1 VFAEKCMGALAC
13 EVSSR
18 LTGSS
23 EKTRKTEQER
33 TEQTED
39 EGMLSLQDISKQY
52 GPKVL
57 FEGLSLFIDERDRI
71 AVVGANGTGK
81 STLMKIVTG
90 EVEADTGVLHKSRFT
105 TVGYLPQELIGH
117 AGRTLLEE
125 TLRAFED
132 LQRLQE
138 RFEEISMEIQARS
151 ATGESGPEIEN
162 LLAEMGRV
170 QHQIE
175 DGEGWRIEAR
185 AKEILFG
192 LGFRE
197 SDLQR
202 PSGEFS
208 SGWQMRIE
216 LARLLL
222 REPSL
227 LLLDEPTN
235 HLDIESLE
243 WLESYL
249 QSYAGA
255 IVLVSHDRRFLDNL
269 VRRTVEISQGKA
281 TEYPGNYSVYLREK
295 EMRRG
300 LLEAAFENQQ
310 KMIRETERFVERF
323 RAKST
328 KARQVQSR
336 LKRLEKV
343 DLIELDSDEQEIAF
357 RFPSPPRSGR
367 VVLQLEG
374 VEKSYGNLPVLDGVS
389 LTIERGDRIAV
400 LGVNGAGKSTLVRIL
415 AGIEPIQAGRRTEGH
430 QVSVSYYAQNQ
441 ADALNPAK
449 TVVETVEEV
458 APFGMSGNLRTLL
471 GHFLFSDDDVFK
483 RVSVLSG
490 GEKSR
495 LALARML
502 LVPANFL
509 ILDEPTNHLDLRSK
523 EVLKEALRNF
533 DGTFAIV
540 SHDRDFL
547 AGLVTKV
554 IAAKDR
560 GIAVYPGSVDDYLQ
574 IWHEKENGAA
584 AGRTDADSGSEGR
597 GVTRGER
604 ERKRLQAERRQER
617 YRRLKPLKDDL
628 EALVKEIDAKEK
640 RKTELELILA
650 DPGTYGDGNRGRQV
664 GIEYR
669 DIAPQLEGLYR
680 RWTDLQQKVDAIEQ
694 EVMESG
700 ES

>member
-1 VFAEKCMGALAC
+1 
-13 EVSSR
+13 
-18 LTGSS
+18 
-23 EKTRKTEQER
+23 
-33 TEQTED
+33 
-39 EGMLSLQDISKQY
+39 MLSLQNISKQY

-57 FEGLSLFIDERDRI
+57 FEGFSLFIGERDRI
-71 AVVGANGTGK
+71 AVVGSNGTGK
-81 STLMKIVTG
+81 STLMKIITG
-90 EVEADTGVLHKSRFT
+90 EVEADGGTIHKSSFSS
-105 TVGYLPQELIGH
+105 VGYLPQELIGH

-125 TLRAFED
+125 ALKAFED
-132 LQRLQE
+132 LQQLQR
-138 RFEEISMEIQARS
+138 RFDEISVEIETRA
-151 ATGESGPEIEN
+151 AAGETGPEIESI
-162 LLAEMGRV
+162 LAEMGRI
-170 QHQIE
+170 QHRIE
-175 DGEGWRIEAR
+175 DGEGWRVEAR

-192 LGFRE
+192 LGFCER
-197 SDLQR
+197 DLNR

-222 REPSL
+222 REPSV

-243 WLESYL
+243 WLEAYL

-255 IVLVSHDRRFLDNL
+255 ILLVSHDRRFLDNL
-269 VRRTVEISQGKA
+269 VRRTVEISQGRG
-281 TEYPGNYSVYLREK
+281 TEYSGTYSDYLREK
-295 EMRRG
+295 ETRRG
-300 LLEAAFENQQ
+300 ILEAAFENQQ

-336 LKRLEKV
+336 LKRLEKI
-343 DLIELDSDEQEIAF
+343 DLIELETDEQEIAF
-357 RFPSPPRSGR
+357 RFPTPPRSGR

-374 VEKSYGNLPVLDGVS
+374 VDKRYGDVPVLDGVS

-400 LGVNGAGKSTLVRIL
+400 LGVNGAGKSTLARVL
-415 AGIEPIQAGRRTEGH
+415 AGTEPIQDGRRTEGY
-430 QVSVSYYAQNQ
+430 QVIASYYAQNQ

-449 TVVETVEEV
+449 TVLESVEEV
-458 APFGMSGNLRTLL
+458 AAFGTGTNLRTLL

-523 EVLKEALRNF
+523 AVLKDALRNF

-547 AGLVTKV
+547 AGLITKV
-554 IAAKDR
+554 LVAKDR
-560 GIAVYPGSVDDYLQ
+560 GLTVYPGSVDDYLR
-574 IWHEKENGAA
+574 IWHEKEA
-584 AGRTDADSGSEGR
+584 AGPTGKHAADPGAGNRSGNQD
-597 GVTRGER
+597 ER
-604 ERKRLQAERRQER
+604 ERKRCEAERRQDR
-617 YRRLKPLKDDL
+617 YRKLKPLKDEL
-628 EALVKEIDAKEK
+628 EGLLARIGKMEK
-640 RKTELELILA
+640 RKEELESMLA
-650 DPGTYGDGNRGRQV
+650 DPRTYGDANQARSAASEHR
-664 GIEYR
+664 E
-669 DIAPQLEGLYR
+669 IAPALDALYQQWSDVQEKIDTIEKDRAGGQEEG
-680 RWTDLQQKVDAIEQ
+680 
-694 EVMESG
+694 
-700 ES
+700 

>member
-1 VFAEKCMGALAC
+1 
-13 EVSSR
+13 
-18 LTGSS
+18 
-23 EKTRKTEQER
+23 
-33 TEQTED
+33 
-39 EGMLSLQDISKQY
+39 MLSLNNISKQY

-57 FEGLSLFIDERDRI
+57 FEGLSLFVGERDRI

-81 STLMKIVTG
+81 STLMKIIAG
-90 EVEADTGVLHKSRFT
+90 EVEADSGTLHRSRFT

-117 AGRTLLEE
+117 GGRTLLEE
-125 TLRAFED
+125 ALRAFED
-132 LQRLQE
+132 IRKLQL
-138 RFEEISMEIQARS
+138 RFDEISAEIRS
-151 ATGESGPEIEN
+151 RTDAGRTGAELEA
-162 LLAEMGRV
+162 LLAEMGRI
-170 QHQIE
+170 QHRIE

-197 SDLQR
+197 RDLER

-222 REPSL
+222 REPSV

-243 WLESYL
+243 WLEGYL
-249 QSYAGA
+249 EAYMGA
-255 IVLVSHDRRFLDNL
+255 LLLVSHDRRFLDNL
-269 VRRTVEISQGKA
+269 VGRTVEISQGRA
-281 TEYPGNYSVYLREK
+281 TEYACNYSGYLREK
-295 EMRRG
+295 EARHR

-336 LKRLEKV
+336 LKRLEKL
-343 DLIELDSDEQEIAF
+343 DRIELETDEQEIAF

-367 VVLQLEG
+367 VVLRLEN
-374 VEKSYGNLPVLDGVS
+374 VTKRYGDAAVFEGVS
-389 LTIERGDRIAV
+389 LTVERGDRIAV
-400 LGVNGAGKSTLVRIL
+400 LGVNGAGKSTLARLL
-415 AGIEPIQAGRRTEGH
+415 AGIEPIQGGRRIEGH
-430 QVSVSYYAQNQ
+430 QVTVSYYAQNQ
-441 ADALNPAK
+441 ADALDPSR
-449 TVVETVEEV
+449 TVLESVEEV
-458 APFGMSGNLRTLL
+458 AAFGAGGNLRTLL

-509 ILDEPTNHLDLRSK
+509 ILDEPTNHLDMRSK
-523 EVLKEALRNF
+523 EVLKEALRAF
-533 DGTFAIV
+533 DGTFVIV

-554 IAAKDR
+554 LVAKD
-560 GIAVYPGSVDDYLQ
+560 GDLVLYPGSVDDYLR
-574 IWHEKENGAA
+574 IWHEREARGSKAGAA
-584 AGRTDADSGSEGR
+584 DPDGEGKAR
-597 GVTRGER
+597 LRQER
-604 ERKRLQAERRQER
+604 ERKRGEAERRQQR
-617 YRRLKPLKDDL
+617 YRRVKPLRDDL
-628 EALVKEIDAKEK
+628 EALLAEIDVREK
-640 RKTELELILA
+640 RKAELEALLA
-650 DPGTYGDGNRGRQV
+650 DPATYGDGGRV
-664 GIEYR
+664 KRLGAEYR
-669 DIAPQLEGLYR
+669 DLAPLLEGLYR
-680 RWTDLQQKVDAIEQ
+680 RWDDLQGMIDAIER
-694 EVMESG
+694 EGSEPVHG
-700 ES
+700 GG

>member
-1 VFAEKCMGALAC
+1 
-13 EVSSR
+13 
-18 LTGSS
+18 
-23 EKTRKTEQER
+23 
-33 TEQTED
+33 
-39 EGMLSLQDISKQY
+39 MLSLQNISKQY

-90 EVEADTGVLHKSRFT
+90 EAEADTGTLHKSRFT

-117 AGRTLLEE
+117 AGKTLLEE

-138 RFEEISMEIQARS
+138 RFEEISVEIQARS
-151 ATGESGPEIEN
+151 DAGESGPEIEN
-162 LLAEMGRV
+162 LLAEMGRI

-197 SDLQR
+197 ADLQR

-255 IVLVSHDRRFLDNL
+255 VVLVSHDRRFLDNL

-281 TEYPGNYSVYLREK
+281 TEYAGNYSVYLREK

-310 KMIRETERFVERF
+310 KMIRDTERFVERF

-336 LKRLEKV
+336 LKRLEKIDV
-343 DLIELDSDEQEIAF
+343 IELETDEQEIAF

-367 VVLQLEG
+367 IVLQLEG
-374 VEKSYGNLPVLDGVS
+374 VDKRYGDIGVLDGVS
-389 LTIERGDRIAV
+389 LTVERGDRIAV
-400 LGVNGAGKSTLVRIL
+400 LGVNGAGKSTLARVL
-415 AGIEPIQAGRRTEGH
+415 AGIEPIQGGRRTEGY

-449 TVVETVEEV
+449 SVLESVEEV
-458 APFGMSGNLRTLL
+458 AAFDMGGNLRTLL

-554 IAAKDR
+554 IVAKDR
-560 GIAVYPGSVDDYLQ
+560 GIAVYPGSVDDYLR
-574 IWHEKENGAA
+574 IWHERENTGS
-584 AGRTDADSGSEGR
+584 AGRTDGDTGSGGR
-597 GVTRGER
+597 DVTRGER
-604 ERKRLQAERRQER
+604 ERKRLQAEQRQER

-628 EALVKEIDAKEK
+628 EVLLKEIDTKEK
-640 RKTELELILA
+640 RKTELELLLA
-650 DPGTYGDGNRGRQV
+650 DPGTYGDGNRGRQL
-664 GIEYR
+664 GTEYR
-669 DIAPQLEGLYR
+669 DIAPRLESLYR

-694 EVMESG
+694 EALGPEES
-700 ES
+700 

>member
-1 VFAEKCMGALAC
+1 
-13 EVSSR
+13 
-18 LTGSS
+18 
-23 EKTRKTEQER
+23 
-33 TEQTED
+33 
-39 EGMLSLQDISKQY
+39 MLSLQNISKQY

-57 FEGLSLFIDERDRI
+57 FEGFSLFIGERDRI
-71 AVVGANGTGK
+71 AVVGSNGTGK

-90 EVEADTGVLHKSRFT
+90 EVEADAGTIHKSSFT
-105 TVGYLPQELIGH
+105 SVGYLPQELIGH

-125 TLRAFED
+125 TLKAFED
-132 LQRLQE
+132 LQQLQSRFDVISAEIE
-138 RFEEISMEIQARS
+138 RRTTA
-151 ATGESGPEIEN
+151 GESGPEIES
-162 LLAEMGRV
+162 LLAEMGRI
-170 QHQIE
+170 QHRIE

-192 LGFRE
+192 LGFAER
-197 SDLQR
+197 DLQR

-222 REPSL
+222 REPSV

-243 WLESYL
+243 WLEAYL

-255 IVLVSHDRRFLDNL
+255 ILLVSHDRRFLDNL
-269 VRRTVEISQGKA
+269 VRRTVEISQGRG
-281 TEYPGNYSVYLREK
+281 TEYSGTYSDYLREK
-295 EMRRG
+295 ETRRG

-336 LKRLEKV
+336 IKRLEKI
-343 DLIELDSDEQEIAF
+343 DIIELETDEQEIAF
-357 RFPSPPRSGR
+357 RFPSPSRSGR

-374 VEKSYGNLPVLDGVS
+374 VDKRYGDVPVLDGVS

-400 LGVNGAGKSTLVRIL
+400 LGVNGAGKSTLARVL
-415 AGIEPIQAGRRTEGH
+415 AGTEPIQGGRRTEGY
-430 QVSVSYYAQNQ
+430 QVISSYYAQNQ

-449 TVVETVEEV
+449 TVLESVEEV
-458 APFGMSGNLRTLL
+458 AAFGTGTNLRTLL

-523 EVLKEALRNF
+523 EILKDALRNF
-533 DGTFAIV
+533 DGTFALV

-547 AGLVTKV
+547 AGLITKV
-554 IAAKDR
+554 LVAKDR
-560 GIAVYPGSVDDYLQ
+560 GLSFYPGSVDDYLR
-574 IWHEKENGAA
+574 IWHEKEA
-584 AGRTDADSGSEGR
+584 AGQTGNAGADPDAGNRSGIQ
-597 GVTRGER
+597 GER
-604 ERKRLQAERRQER
+604 ERKRREAERRQER
-617 YRRLKPLKDDL
+617 YRRLKPLKD
-628 EALVKEIDAKEK
+628 
-640 RKTELELILA
+640 ELEGLLARIGEMERRKEELESMLA
-650 DPGTYGDGNRGRQV
+650 DPRTYGDANQARSAGSEHR
-664 GIEYR
+664 E
-669 DIAPQLEGLYR
+669 IAPALDALY
-680 RWTDLQQKVDAIEQ
+680 QQWGVVQEKIDAIE
-694 EVMESG
+694 G
-700 ES
+700 EDPEALEA

>member
-1 VFAEKCMGALAC
+1 
-13 EVSSR
+13 
-18 LTGSS
+18 
-23 EKTRKTEQER
+23 
-33 TEQTED
+33 
-39 EGMLSLQDISKQY
+39 MLSLQNISKQY

-57 FEGLSLFIDERDRI
+57 FEGFSLFIGERDRI
-71 AVVGANGTGK
+71 AVVGSNGTGK

-90 EVEADTGVLHKSRFT
+90 EVEADAGAIHKSSFT
-105 TVGYLPQELIGH
+105 SVGYLPQELIGH

-125 TLRAFED
+125 TLKAFED
-132 LQRLQE
+132 LQQLQR
-138 RFEEISMEIQARS
+138 RFDEIAAQIETRA
-151 ATGESGPEIEN
+151 AAGETGPEIES

-170 QHQIE
+170 QHRIE

-192 LGFRE
+192 LGFCER
-197 SDLQR
+197 DLNR

-222 REPSL
+222 REPSV

-235 HLDIESLE
+235 HLDIESLQ
-243 WLESYL
+243 WLEAYL

-255 IVLVSHDRRFLDNL
+255 ILLVSHDRRFLDNL
-269 VRRTVEISQGKA
+269 VRRTVEISQGSG
-281 TEYPGNYSVYLREK
+281 TEYSGTYSDYLREK
-295 EMRRG
+295 ETRRG

-336 LKRLEKV
+336 LKRLEKI
-343 DLIELDSDEQEIAF
+343 DLIELETDEQEIAF

-374 VEKSYGNLPVLDGVS
+374 VDKRYGDVPVLDGVS
-389 LTIERGDRIAV
+389 LTVERGDRIAV
-400 LGVNGAGKSTLVRIL
+400 LGVNGAGKSTLARVL
-415 AGIEPIQAGRRTEGH
+415 AGTEPIQGGRRTEGY
-430 QVSVSYYAQNQ
+430 QVIASYYAQNQ

-449 TVVETVEEV
+449 TVLESVEEV
-458 APFGMSGNLRTLL
+458 AAFGTGTNLRTLL

-523 EVLKEALRNF
+523 EVLKDALRNF

-547 AGLVTKV
+547 AGLITKV
-554 IAAKDR
+554 LVAKDR
-560 GIAVYPGSVDDYLQ
+560 GLAVYPGSVDDYLR
-574 IWHEKENGAA
+574 IWHEKEA
-584 AGRTDADSGSEGR
+584 AGQAGNAGADPGAGSRSGNQD
-597 GVTRGER
+597 ER
-604 ERKRLQAERRQER
+604 DRKRREAERRQER
-617 YRRLKPLKDDL
+617 YRRLKPLKD
-628 EALVKEIDAKEK
+628 
-640 RKTELELILA
+640 ELEGLLARIGKMEMRKAELESMLA
-650 DPGTYGDGNRGRQV
+650 DPRTYGDANQARSAGSEHREIAPALDALYQQWAV
-664 GIEYR
+664 VQEKIDGIEGE
-669 DIAPQLEGLYR
+669 DPGVLE
-680 RWTDLQQKVDAIEQ
+680 A
-694 EVMESG
+694 
-700 ES
+700 

>member
-1 VFAEKCMGALAC
+1 
-13 EVSSR
+13 
-18 LTGSS
+18 
-23 EKTRKTEQER
+23 
-33 TEQTED
+33 
-39 EGMLSLQDISKQY
+39 MLSLQNISKHY
-52 GPKVL
+52 GPKAL
-57 FEGLSLFIDERDRI
+57 FEGLSLFIGERDRI
-71 AVVGANGTGK
+71 AVVGSNGTGK

-90 EVEADTGVLHKSRFT
+90 EVEADTGAIHKSRFT
-105 TVGYLPQELIGH
+105 SVGYLPQELIGH

-125 TLRAFED
+125 ALKAFED
-132 LQRLQE
+132 LQQLQA
-138 RFEEISMEIQARS
+138 RFDEISMEIQAR
-151 ATGESGPEIEN
+151 AAAGESGPEIES
-162 LLAEMGRV
+162 LLAEMGRI

-192 LGFRE
+192 LGFAER
-197 SDLQR
+197 DLQR

-222 REPSL
+222 REPSV

-243 WLESYL
+243 WLEAYL
-249 QSYAGA
+249 KSYAGA
-255 IVLVSHDRRFLDNL
+255 VLLVSHDRRFLDNL

-281 TEYPGNYSVYLREK
+281 TEYAGNYSGYLREK
-295 EMRRG
+295 ETRRG

-310 KMIRETERFVERF
+310 KIIRETERFVERF

-343 DLIELDSDEQEIAF
+343 DLIELETDEQEIVF
-357 RFPSPPRSGR
+357 RFPTPPRSGR
-367 VVLQLEG
+367 VVLQLED
-374 VEKSYGNLPVLDGVS
+374 VDKRYGDIPVLDGVS
-389 LTIERGDRIAV
+389 LIIERGDRVAV
-400 LGVNGAGKSTLVRIL
+400 LGVNGAGKSTLARVL
-415 AGIEPIQAGRRTEGH
+415 AGTEPIQGGRRTEGH
-430 QVSVSYYAQNQ
+430 QVTVSYYAQNQ
-441 ADALNPAK
+441 ADALNPTK
-449 TVVETVEEV
+449 TVLESIEEV
-458 APFGMSGNLRTLL
+458 AAFDLGANLRTLL
-471 GHFLFSDDDVFK
+471 GHFLFSNDDVFK
-483 RVSVLSG
+483 RVAVLSG

-554 IAAKDR
+554 IVAKDR
-560 GIAVYPGSVDDYLQ
+560 GLAVYPGSVDDYLR
-574 IWHEKENGAA
+574 IWHEKENAA
-584 AGRTDADSGSEGR
+584 PAGQTNGDAASGGR
-597 GVTRGER
+597 SFTRGER
-604 ERKRLQAERRQER
+604 ERKRQDAERRQER
-617 YRRLKPLKDDL
+617 YRRLKPLKEDL
-628 EALVKEIDAKEK
+628 ETLMMKIDTTEK
-640 RKTELELILA
+640 RKTELESLLA
-650 DPGTYGDGNRGRQV
+650 DPGTYGDEHHARSV
-664 GIEYR
+664 GTEYR
-669 DIAPQLEGLYR
+669 EITPVLEALYR
-680 RWTDLQQKVDAIEQ
+680 QWSVVQEKIDAIEQ
-694 EVMESG
+694 EMTEAG
-700 ES
+700 DL

>member
-1 VFAEKCMGALAC
+1 
-13 EVSSR
+13 
-18 LTGSS
+18 
-23 EKTRKTEQER
+23 
-33 TEQTED
+33 
-39 EGMLSLQDISKQY
+39 MLSLDNISKQY

-57 FEGLSLFIDERDRI
+57 FEGLSLFIGERDRI
-71 AVVGANGTGK
+71 ALVGSNGTGK

-90 EVEADTGVLHKSRFT
+90 EVEADAGAIHKSRFS

-125 TLRAFED
+125 TLKAFED
-132 LQRLQE
+132 LQQLQG
-138 RFEEISMEIQARS
+138 RFDEISMEIQART
-151 ATGESGPEIEN
+151 AAGESGPAIES
-162 LLAEMGRV
+162 LLADMGLI
-170 QHQIE
+170 QHRIE

-197 SDLQR
+197 SDLHR

-222 REPSL
+222 REPSV

-243 WLESYL
+243 WLEAYL
-249 QSYAGA
+249 KSYAGA
-255 IVLVSHDRRFLDNL
+255 ILLVSHDRRFLDNL
-269 VRRTVEISQGKA
+269 VRRTVEITRGRG
-281 TEYPGNYSVYLREK
+281 TEYAGNYSDYLREK
-295 EMRRG
+295 EIRSG

-310 KMIRETERFVERF
+310 KMIRETERFIERF

-336 LKRLEKV
+336 MKRIEKV
-343 DLIELDSDEQEIAF
+343 DLIELETDEQEIAF
-357 RFPSPPRSGR
+357 RFPTPPRSGR
-367 VVLQLEG
+367 HVLHLEG
-374 VEKSYGNLPVLDGVS
+374 VDKRYGDIDVLDGVS
-389 LTIERGDRIAV
+389 LTIERGDRVAV
-400 LGVNGAGKSTLVRIL
+400 LGVNGAGKSTLARVL
-415 AGIEPIQAGRRTEGH
+415 AGTEPIQGGRRTEGH
-430 QVSVSYYAQNQ
+430 QVIASYYAQNQ

-449 TVVETVEEV
+449 TVLESVEEV
-458 APFGMSGNLRTLL
+458 AAFGTGNLRTLL
-471 GHFLFSDDDVFK
+471 GHFLFSEDDVFK

-533 DGTFAIV
+533 DGTFVIV

-547 AGLVTKV
+547 TGLITKV
-554 IAAKDR
+554 IVAKDR
-560 GIAVYPGSVDDYLQ
+560 GLVVYPGSVDDYLR
-574 IWHEKENGAA
+574 IWHEKEAGEQTGADPD
-584 AGRTDADSGSEGR
+584 AGSRSGNQ
-597 GVTRGER
+597 GER
-604 ERKRLQAERRQER
+604 ERKRREAERRQER
-617 YRRLKPLKDDL
+617 YRRLRPLKDEL
-628 EALVKEIDAKEK
+628 ESLLSRIGQMEK
-640 RKTELELILA
+640 RKEELESMLA
-650 DPGTYGDGNRGRQV
+650 DPRTYGDANQARSAGS
-664 GIEYR
+664 EYR
-669 DIAPQLEGLYR
+669 EIAPVLDALY
-680 RWTDLQQKVDAIEQ
+680 QQWSVVQEKIDAIEQ
-694 EVMESG
+694 EMTEAG
-700 ES
+700 EL

>member
-1 VFAEKCMGALAC
+1 
-13 EVSSR
+13 
-18 LTGSS
+18 
-23 EKTRKTEQER
+23 
-33 TEQTED
+33 
-39 EGMLSLQDISKQY
+39 MLSLQNISKQY

-57 FEGLSLFIDERDRI
+57 FEGFSLFIGERDRI
-71 AVVGANGTGK
+71 AVVGSNGTGK
-81 STLMKIVTG
+81 STLMKIITG
-90 EVEADTGVLHKSRFT
+90 EVEADAGTIHKSSFT
-105 TVGYLPQELIGH
+105 SVGYLPQELIGH

-125 TLRAFED
+125 TLKAFED
-132 LQRLQE
+132 LQQLQS
-138 RFEEISMEIQARS
+138 RFDEISAQIETGA
-151 ATGESGPEIEN
+151 AAGESGPEIES
-162 LLAEMGRV
+162 LLEEMGRI
-170 QHQIE
+170 QHRIE

-192 LGFRE
+192 LGFAE
-197 SDLQR
+197 PDLQR

-222 REPSL
+222 REPSV

-243 WLESYL
+243 WLEAYL

-255 IVLVSHDRRFLDNL
+255 ILLVSHDRRFLDNL
-269 VRRTVEISQGKA
+269 VRRTVEISQGRG
-281 TEYPGNYSVYLREK
+281 TEYAGSYSDYLREK
-295 EMRRG
+295 ELRRG

-336 LKRLEKV
+336 LKRLEKI
-343 DLIELDSDEQEIAF
+343 DLIELETDEQEIAF

-367 VVLQLEG
+367 VVLQLEA
-374 VEKSYGNLPVLDGVS
+374 VDKRYGDVPVLDGVS
-389 LTIERGDRIAV
+389 LTVERGDRIAV
-400 LGVNGAGKSTLVRIL
+400 LGVNGAGKSTLARIL
-415 AGIEPIQAGRRTEGH
+415 AGTEPIQGGRRTEGY
-430 QVSVSYYAQNQ
+430 QVIASYYAQNQ

-449 TVVETVEEV
+449 TVLESVEEV
-458 APFGMSGNLRTLL
+458 AAFGTGTNLRTLL

-523 EVLKEALRNF
+523 EVLKDALRNF

-547 AGLVTKV
+547 AGLITKV
-554 IAAKDR
+554 LVAKDR
-560 GIAVYPGSVDDYLQ
+560 GLAVYPGSVDDYLR
-574 IWHEKENGAA
+574 IWHEKEA
-584 AGRTDADSGSEGR
+584 AGQTGNKDSTEPDPENRSGIQ
-597 GVTRGER
+597 GER
-604 ERKRLQAERRQER
+604 ERKRREAERRQER
-617 YRRLKPLKDDL
+617 YRRLKPLKDEL
-628 EALVKEIDAKEK
+628 EGLLAHIGKMEK
-640 RKTELELILA
+640 RKQELESMLA
-650 DPGTYGDGNRGRQV
+650 DPRTYGDANQARSVGSEHRG
-664 GIEYR
+664 
-669 DIAPQLEGLYR
+669 IAPALDVLYQQ
-680 RWTDLQQKVDAIEQ
+680 WTVVQEKIDAIEG
-694 EVMESG
+694 EDSG
-700 ES
+700 EQGA

>member
-1 VFAEKCMGALAC
+1 
-13 EVSSR
+13 
-18 LTGSS
+18 
-23 EKTRKTEQER
+23 
-33 TEQTED
+33 
-39 EGMLSLQDISKQY
+39 MLSLQNISKQY

-57 FEGLSLFIDERDRI
+57 FEGFSLFIGERDRI
-71 AVVGANGTGK
+71 AVVGSNGTGK

-90 EVEADTGVLHKSRFT
+90 EVEADAGAIHKSSFT
-105 TVGYLPQELIGH
+105 SVGYLPQELIGH

-125 TLRAFED
+125 TLKAFED
-132 LQRLQE
+132 LQQLQR
-138 RFEEISMEIQARS
+138 RFDEIAAQIETRA
-151 ATGESGPEIEN
+151 AAGETGPEIES

-170 QHQIE
+170 QHRIE

-192 LGFRE
+192 LGFCER
-197 SDLQR
+197 DLNR

-222 REPSL
+222 REPSV

-235 HLDIESLE
+235 HLDIESLQ
-243 WLESYL
+243 WLEAYL

-255 IVLVSHDRRFLDNL
+255 ILLVSHDRRFLDNL
-269 VRRTVEISQGKA
+269 VRRTVEISQGSG
-281 TEYPGNYSVYLREK
+281 TEYSGTYSDYLREK
-295 EMRRG
+295 ETRRG

-336 LKRLEKV
+336 LKRLEKI
-343 DLIELDSDEQEIAF
+343 DLIELETDEQEIAF

-374 VEKSYGNLPVLDGVS
+374 VDKRYGDVPVLDGVS
-389 LTIERGDRIAV
+389 LTVERGDRIAV
-400 LGVNGAGKSTLVRIL
+400 LGVNGAGKSTLARVL
-415 AGIEPIQAGRRTEGH
+415 AGTEPIQGGRRTEGY
-430 QVSVSYYAQNQ
+430 QVIASYYAQNQ

-449 TVVETVEEV
+449 TVLESVEEV
-458 APFGMSGNLRTLL
+458 AAFGTGTNLRTLL

-523 EVLKEALRNF
+523 EVLKDALRNF

-547 AGLVTKV
+547 AGLITKV
-554 IAAKDR
+554 LVAKDR
-560 GIAVYPGSVDDYLQ
+560 GLAVYPGSVDDYLR
-574 IWHEKENGAA
+574 IWHEKEA
-584 AGRTDADSGSEGR
+584 AGQAGNAGADPGAGNRSGNQD
-597 GVTRGER
+597 ER
-604 ERKRLQAERRQER
+604 DRKRREAERRQER
-617 YRRLKPLKDDL
+617 YRRLKPLKD
-628 EALVKEIDAKEK
+628 
-640 RKTELELILA
+640 ELEGLLARIGKMEMRKAELESMLA
-650 DPGTYGDGNRGRQV
+650 DPRTYGDANQARSAGSEHREIAPALDALYQQWAV
-664 GIEYR
+664 VQEKIDGIEGE
-669 DIAPQLEGLYR
+669 DPGVLE
-680 RWTDLQQKVDAIEQ
+680 A
-694 EVMESG
+694 
-700 ES
+700 

>member
-1 VFAEKCMGALAC
+1 
-13 EVSSR
+13 
-18 LTGSS
+18 
-23 EKTRKTEQER
+23 
-33 TEQTED
+33 
-39 EGMLSLQDISKQY
+39 MLSLNNISKQY

-57 FEGLSLFIDERDRI
+57 FEGFSLFIGERDRI
-71 AVVGANGTGK
+71 ALVGSNGTGK

-90 EVEADTGVLHKSRFT
+90 EVEADTGAIHKSRFS

-117 AGRTLLEE
+117 AGLTLLEE
-125 TLRAFED
+125 TLKAFED
-132 LQRLQE
+132 LQQLQA
-138 RFEEISMEIQARS
+138 RFDEISMEIQART
-151 ATGESGPEIEN
+151 AAGETGPAIES
-162 LLAEMGRV
+162 LLADMGRI
-170 QHQIE
+170 QHRIE

-197 SDLQR
+197 SDLHR

-222 REPSL
+222 REPSV

-243 WLESYL
+243 WLETYL
-249 QSYAGA
+249 KSYAGA
-255 IVLVSHDRRFLDNL
+255 ILLVSHDRRFLDNL
-269 VRRTVEISQGKA
+269 VRRTVEIAQGRG
-281 TEYPGNYSVYLREK
+281 TEYAGNYTDYLREK
-295 EMRRG
+295 EVRSG

-336 LKRLEKV
+336 LKRIEKV
-343 DLIELDSDEQEIAF
+343 DLIELETDEQEIAF
-357 RFPSPPRSGR
+357 RFPTPPRSGR
-367 VVLQLEG
+367 HVLQLEG
-374 VEKSYGNLPVLDGVS
+374 VDKRYGDTCVLDGVS
-389 LTIERGDRIAV
+389 LTIERGDRAAV
-400 LGVNGAGKSTLVRIL
+400 LGVNGAGKSTLARVL
-415 AGIEPIQAGRRTEGH
+415 AGTEPIQGGRRTEGH
-430 QVSVSYYAQNQ
+430 QVIASYYAQNQ

-449 TVVETVEEV
+449 TVLESVEEV
-458 APFGMSGNLRTLL
+458 AAFGTGGNLRTLL
-471 GHFLFSDDDVFK
+471 GHFLFSEDDVFK

-523 EVLKEALRNF
+523 EVLKDALRAF
-533 DGTFAIV
+533 EGTFAIV

-547 AGLVTKV
+547 AGLITKV
-554 IAAKDR
+554 IVAKDR
-560 GIAVYPGSVDDYLQ
+560 GLVVYPGSVDDYLR
-574 IWHEKENGAA
+574 IWHEKELTGPTGEQLGKTGADPDVA
-584 AGRTDADSGSEGR
+584 NRSINQ
-597 GVTRGER
+597 GER

-617 YRRLKPLKDDL
+617 YRRLKPLKDEL
-628 EALVKEIDAKEK
+628 EGLLSRIGKMEK
-640 RKTELELILA
+640 RKEELESMLA
-650 DPGTYGDGNRGRQV
+650 DPRTYGNANRARSAGAEHR
-664 GIEYR
+664 E
-669 DIAPQLEGLYR
+669 IAPALDALY
-680 RWTDLQQKVDAIEQ
+680 QQWSVIQEKIDAIEQ
-694 EVMESG
+694 EITEAG
-700 ES
+700 EL

>member
-1 VFAEKCMGALAC
+1 
-13 EVSSR
+13 
-18 LTGSS
+18 
-23 EKTRKTEQER
+23 
-33 TEQTED
+33 
-39 EGMLSLQDISKQY
+39 MLSLQNISKQY

-57 FEGLSLFIDERDRI
+57 FEGFSLFIGERDRI
-71 AVVGANGTGK
+71 AVVGSNGTGK

-90 EVEADTGVLHKSRFT
+90 EVEADAGAIHKSSFT
-105 TVGYLPQELIGH
+105 SVGYLPQELIGH

-125 TLRAFED
+125 TLKAFED
-132 LQRLQE
+132 LQQLQS
-138 RFEEISMEIQARS
+138 RFDEISAEIERR
-151 ATGESGPEIEN
+151 TTDGESGPEIES
-162 LLAEMGRV
+162 LLAEMGRI
-170 QHQIE
+170 QHRIE

-192 LGFRE
+192 LGFAER
-197 SDLQR
+197 DLQR

-222 REPSL
+222 REPSV

-243 WLESYL
+243 WLEAYL

-255 IVLVSHDRRFLDNL
+255 ILLVSHDRRFLDNL
-269 VRRTVEISQGKA
+269 VRRTVEISQGKG
-281 TEYPGNYSVYLREK
+281 TEYSGTYSDYLRQK
-295 EMRRG
+295 ETRRG
-300 LLEAAFENQQ
+300 LLEAAYENQQ

-336 LKRLEKV
+336 IKRLEKI
-343 DLIELDSDEQEIAF
+343 DIIELETDEQEIAF

-374 VEKSYGNLPVLDGVS
+374 VDKRYGDVPVLDGVS

-400 LGVNGAGKSTLVRIL
+400 LGVNGAGKSTLARVL
-415 AGIEPIQAGRRTEGH
+415 AGTEPIQGGRRTEGY
-430 QVSVSYYAQNQ
+430 QVIASYYAQNQ

-449 TVVETVEEV
+449 TVLESVEEV
-458 APFGMSGNLRTLL
+458 AAFGAGTNLRTLL

-523 EVLKEALRNF
+523 EVLKDALRNF

-547 AGLVTKV
+547 AGLITKV
-554 IAAKDR
+554 LVAKDR
-560 GIAVYPGSVDDYLQ
+560 GLSVYPGSVDDYLR
-574 IWHEKENGAA
+574 IWHEKE
-584 AGRTDADSGSEGR
+584 AGQTGNAVEGPEAGNRSGIQ
-597 GVTRGER
+597 GER
-604 ERKRLQAERRQER
+604 ERKRREAERRQER
-617 YRRLKPLKDDL
+617 YRRLKPLKD
-628 EALVKEIDAKEK
+628 
-640 RKTELELILA
+640 ELEGLLARIGKMERRKEELESMLA
-650 DPGTYGDGNRGRQV
+650 DPRTYGDANQARSAGSEHR
-664 GIEYR
+664 E
-669 DIAPQLEGLYR
+669 IAPALDALY
-680 RWTDLQQKVDAIEQ
+680 QQWASVQEKIDAIE
-694 EVMESG
+694 G
-700 ES
+700 EDPGVLEA

>member
-1 VFAEKCMGALAC
+1 
-13 EVSSR
+13 
-18 LTGSS
+18 
-23 EKTRKTEQER
+23 
-33 TEQTED
+33 
-39 EGMLSLQDISKQY
+39 MLSLQNISKHY

-57 FEGLSLFIDERDRI
+57 FDGFSLFIGERDRI
-71 AVVGANGTGK
+71 AVVGSNGTGK

-90 EVEADTGVLHKSRFT
+90 EVEADAGAIHKSSFT
-105 TVGYLPQELIGH
+105 SVGYLPQELIGH

-125 TLRAFED
+125 TLKAFED
-132 LQRLQE
+132 LQQLQS
-138 RFEEISMEIQARS
+138 RFDEISAQIETRTTA
-151 ATGESGPEIEN
+151 GESGPEIES

-170 QHQIE
+170 QHRIE

-192 LGFRE
+192 LGFAE
-197 SDLQR
+197 CDLQR

-222 REPSL
+222 REPSV

-243 WLESYL
+243 WLEAYL

-255 IVLVSHDRRFLDNL
+255 ILLVSHDRRFLDNL
-269 VRRTVEISQGKA
+269 VRRTVEISQGKG
-281 TEYPGNYSVYLREK
+281 TEYSGTYSDYLRQK
-295 EMRRG
+295 ETRRG
-300 LLEAAFENQQ
+300 LLEAAYENQQ

-336 LKRLEKV
+336 IKRLEKI
-343 DLIELDSDEQEIAF
+343 DIIELETDEQEIAF

-374 VEKSYGNLPVLDGVS
+374 VDKRYGDVPVLDGVS

-400 LGVNGAGKSTLVRIL
+400 LGVNGAGKSTLARVL
-415 AGIEPIQAGRRTEGH
+415 AGTEPIQGGRRTEGY
-430 QVSVSYYAQNQ
+430 QVIASYYAQNQ

-449 TVVETVEEV
+449 TVLESVEEV
-458 APFGMSGNLRTLL
+458 AAFGAGTNLRTLL

-523 EVLKEALRNF
+523 EVLKDALRNF

-547 AGLVTKV
+547 AGLITKV
-554 IAAKDR
+554 LVAKDR
-560 GIAVYPGSVDDYLQ
+560 GLSVYPGSVDDYLR
-574 IWHEKENGAA
+574 IWHEKEA
-584 AGRTDADSGSEGR
+584 AGQTGNAVEGPEAGNR
-597 GVTRGER
+597 NVIQGER
-604 ERKRLQAERRQER
+604 ERKRREAERRQER
-617 YRRLKPLKDDL
+617 YRRLKPLKD
-628 EALVKEIDAKEK
+628 
-640 RKTELELILA
+640 ELEGLLERIGKMESRKEELESMLA
-650 DPGTYGDGNRGRQV
+650 DPRTYGDANQARSAGSEHR
-664 GIEYR
+664 E
-669 DIAPQLEGLYR
+669 IAPALDALY
-680 RWTDLQQKVDAIEQ
+680 QQWAFVQEKIDAIE
-694 EVMESG
+694 G
-700 ES
+700 EDPGVLEA

>member
-1 VFAEKCMGALAC
+1 
-13 EVSSR
+13 
-18 LTGSS
+18 
-23 EKTRKTEQER
+23 
-33 TEQTED
+33 
-39 EGMLSLQDISKQY
+39 MLSLQNISKQY

-57 FEGLSLFIDERDRI
+57 FEGFSLFIGERDRI
-71 AVVGANGTGK
+71 AVVGSNGTGK

-90 EVEADTGVLHKSRFT
+90 EVEADAGAIHKSSFT
-105 TVGYLPQELIGH
+105 SVGYLPQELIGH

-125 TLRAFED
+125 TLKAFED
-132 LQRLQE
+132 LQQLQS
-138 RFEEISMEIQARS
+138 RFDEISAQIERRTTA
-151 ATGESGPEIEN
+151 GESGPEIES

-170 QHQIE
+170 QHRIE

-192 LGFRE
+192 LGFAER
-197 SDLQR
+197 DLQR
-202 PSGEFS
+202 SSGEFS

-222 REPSL
+222 REPSV

-243 WLESYL
+243 WLEAYL

-255 IVLVSHDRRFLDNL
+255 ILLVSHDRRFLDNL
-269 VRRTVEISQGKA
+269 VRRTVEISQGKG
-281 TEYPGNYSVYLREK
+281 TEYSGTYSDYLRQK
-295 EMRRG
+295 ETRRG
-300 LLEAAFENQQ
+300 LLEAAYENQQ
-310 KMIRETERFVERF
+310 KMIREAERFVERF

-336 LKRLEKV
+336 IKRLEKI
-343 DLIELDSDEQEIAF
+343 DIIELETDEQEIAF

-374 VEKSYGNLPVLDGVS
+374 VDKRYGDVPVLDGVS

-400 LGVNGAGKSTLVRIL
+400 LGVNGAGKSTLARVL
-415 AGIEPIQAGRRTEGH
+415 AGTEPIQGGRRTEGY
-430 QVSVSYYAQNQ
+430 QVIASYYAQNQ
-441 ADALNPAK
+441 ADALDPAK
-449 TVVETVEEV
+449 TVLESVEEV
-458 APFGMSGNLRTLL
+458 AAFGAGTNLRTLL

-523 EVLKEALRNF
+523 EVLKDALRNF

-547 AGLVTKV
+547 AGLITKV
-554 IAAKDR
+554 LVAKDR
-560 GIAVYPGSVDDYLQ
+560 GLSVYPGTVDDYLR
-574 IWHEKENGAA
+574 IWHEKEA
-584 AGRTDADSGSEGR
+584 AGQTGNAGEGPEAGNRSGIQ
-597 GVTRGER
+597 GER
-604 ERKRLQAERRQER
+604 ERKRREAERRQER
-617 YRRLKPLKDDL
+617 YRRLRPLKD
-628 EALVKEIDAKEK
+628 
-640 RKTELELILA
+640 ELEGLLDRIGKMERRKEELESMLA
-650 DPGTYGDGNRGRQV
+650 DPRTYGDANQARSAGSEHR
-664 GIEYR
+664 E
-669 DIAPQLEGLYR
+669 IAPALDTLY
-680 RWTDLQQKVDAIEQ
+680 QQWAAVQEKIDAIE
-694 EVMESG
+694 G
-700 ES
+700 EDPGVLEA

>member
-1 VFAEKCMGALAC
+1 
-13 EVSSR
+13 
-18 LTGSS
+18 
-23 EKTRKTEQER
+23 
-33 TEQTED
+33 
-39 EGMLSLQDISKQY
+39 MLSLQNISKQY

-57 FEGLSLFIDERDRI
+57 FEGFSLFIGERDRI
-71 AVVGANGTGK
+71 AVVGSNGTGK

-90 EVEADTGVLHKSRFT
+90 EVEADAGAIHKSSFT
-105 TVGYLPQELIGH
+105 SVGYLPQELIGH
-117 AGRTLLEE
+117 AGLTLLEE
-125 TLRAFED
+125 TLKAFED
-132 LQRLQE
+132 LQQLQS
-138 RFEEISMEIQARS
+138 RFDEISAQIERRTTA
-151 ATGESGPEIEN
+151 GESGPEIES
-162 LLAEMGRV
+162 LLAEMGRI
-170 QHQIE
+170 QHRIE

-192 LGFRE
+192 LGFAER
-197 SDLQR
+197 DLQR

-222 REPSL
+222 REPSV

-243 WLESYL
+243 WLEAYL

-255 IVLVSHDRRFLDNL
+255 ILLVSHDRRFLDNL
-269 VRRTVEISQGKA
+269 VRRTVEISQGKG
-281 TEYPGNYSVYLREK
+281 TEYSGTYSDYLRQK
-295 EMRRG
+295 ETRRG
-300 LLEAAFENQQ
+300 LLEAAYENQQ

-336 LKRLEKV
+336 IKRLEKI
-343 DLIELDSDEQEIAF
+343 DIIELETDEQEIAF

-374 VEKSYGNLPVLDGVS
+374 VDKRYGDVPVLDGVS

-400 LGVNGAGKSTLVRIL
+400 LGVNGAGKSTLARVL
-415 AGIEPIQAGRRTEGH
+415 AGTEPIQGGRRTEGY
-430 QVSVSYYAQNQ
+430 QVIASYYAQNQ

-449 TVVETVEEV
+449 TVLESVEEV
-458 APFGMSGNLRTLL
+458 AAFGAGTNLRTLL

-523 EVLKEALRNF
+523 EVLKDALRNF

-547 AGLVTKV
+547 AGLITKV
-554 IAAKDR
+554 LVAKDR
-560 GIAVYPGSVDDYLQ
+560 GLSVYPGSVDDYLR
-574 IWHEKENGAA
+574 IWHEKEA
-584 AGRTDADSGSEGR
+584 AGQSGDAGEGPEAGNRSGIQ
-597 GVTRGER
+597 GER
-604 ERKRLQAERRQER
+604 ERKRREAERRQER
-617 YRRLKPLKDDL
+617 YRRLRPLKD
-628 EALVKEIDAKEK
+628 
-640 RKTELELILA
+640 ELEGLLDRIGKMERRKEELESMLA
-650 DPGTYGDGNRGRQV
+650 DPRTYGDANQARSAGSEHR
-664 GIEYR
+664 E
-669 DIAPQLEGLYR
+669 IAPALDTLY
-680 RWTDLQQKVDAIEQ
+680 QQWAAVQEKIDAIE
-694 EVMESG
+694 G
-700 ES
+700 EDPGVLEA

>member
-1 VFAEKCMGALAC
+1 
-13 EVSSR
+13 
-18 LTGSS
+18 
-23 EKTRKTEQER
+23 
-33 TEQTED
+33 
-39 EGMLSLQDISKQY
+39 MLSLQNISKQY

-57 FEGLSLFIDERDRI
+57 FEGFSLFIGERDRI
-71 AVVGANGTGK
+71 AVVGSNGTGK

-90 EVEADTGVLHKSRFT
+90 EVEADAGAIHKSSFT
-105 TVGYLPQELIGH
+105 SVGYLPQELIGH

-125 TLRAFED
+125 TLKAFED
-132 LQRLQE
+132 LQQLQR
-138 RFEEISMEIQARS
+138 RFDEIAAQIETRA
-151 ATGESGPEIEN
+151 AAGETGPEIES

-170 QHQIE
+170 QHRIE

-192 LGFRE
+192 LGFCER
-197 SDLQR
+197 DLNR

-222 REPSL
+222 REPSV

-243 WLESYL
+243 WLEAYL
-249 QSYAGA
+249 QYYAGA
-255 IVLVSHDRRFLDNL
+255 ILLVSHDRRFLDNL
-269 VRRTVEISQGKA
+269 VRRTVEISQGSG
-281 TEYPGNYSVYLREK
+281 TEYSGTYSDYLREK
-295 EMRRG
+295 ETRRG

-336 LKRLEKV
+336 LKRLEKI
-343 DLIELDSDEQEIAF
+343 DLIELETDEQEIAF

-374 VEKSYGNLPVLDGVS
+374 VDKRYGDVPVLDGVS
-389 LTIERGDRIAV
+389 LTVERGDRIAV
-400 LGVNGAGKSTLVRIL
+400 LGVNGAGKSTLARVL
-415 AGIEPIQAGRRTEGH
+415 AGTEPIQGGRRTEGY
-430 QVSVSYYAQNQ
+430 QVIASYYAQNQ

-449 TVVETVEEV
+449 TVLESVEEV
-458 APFGMSGNLRTLL
+458 AAFGTGTNLRTLL

-523 EVLKEALRNF
+523 EVLKDALRNF

-547 AGLVTKV
+547 AGLITKV
-554 IAAKDR
+554 LVAKDR
-560 GIAVYPGSVDDYLQ
+560 GLAVYPGSVDDYLR
-574 IWHEKENGAA
+574 IWHEKEA
-584 AGRTDADSGSEGR
+584 AGQTGNTGADPGAGNRSGIQD
-597 GVTRGER
+597 ER
-604 ERKRLQAERRQER
+604 DRKRREAERRQER
-617 YRRLKPLKDDL
+617 YRRLKPLKDEL
-628 EALVKEIDAKEK
+628 EGLLARIGKMEK
-640 RKTELELILA
+640 RKEELESMLA
-650 DPGTYGDGNRGRQV
+650 DPRTYGDANQARSAGS
-664 GIEYR
+664 EHR
-669 DIAPQLEGLYR
+669 DIAPALDALYQQWAVVQEKIDGIEGE
-680 RWTDLQQKVDAIEQ
+680 DPGVPEA
-694 EVMESG
+694 
-700 ES
+700 